1 MEGGKQEK
9 KRKRKEEGR
18 EDEREEEGK
27 KAAQKKKMSKG
38 QEQYPKERKSEWAT
52 RKWKTQDLTNDNQRT
67 INWNQTDY
75 EK

>member
-9 KRKRKEEGR
+9 EKEKGRREGGWRERKKERKQPKR
-18 EDEREEEGK
+18 
-27 KAAQKKKMSKG
+27 KMSKG
-38 QEQYPKERKSEWAT
+38 QEQYPLKREKSEWAT
-52 RKWKTQDLTNDNQRT
+52 RKWKTQDLTSDNQRT